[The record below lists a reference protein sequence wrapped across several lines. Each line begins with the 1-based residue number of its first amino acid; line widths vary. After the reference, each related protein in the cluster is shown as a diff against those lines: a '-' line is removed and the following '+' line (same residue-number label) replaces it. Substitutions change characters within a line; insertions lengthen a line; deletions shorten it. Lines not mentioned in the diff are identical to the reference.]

1 MTATLRLIA
10 ALVLSVHH
18 PRSAATRLSVAVDS
32 AHREVILSA
41 GPFIIPAQNASD
53 MSAMDMDQMMRNGE
67 TEAGRFT
74 WPVSGLYR
82 SVELEVLD
90 STGHPLPRRLLHHLN
105 LINFDRR
112 QLVYPLTERF
122 IGFGQETEDVA
133 LPKSLGLP
141 LDHGQRIGLYLMW
154 DNEGVDVLTGVQ
166 VRLTFHWAP
175 PNQLPPV
182 IPVMPLIVDAHL
194 VAGGT
199 DGFSVPPGGGVTSVD
214 FSLPISGHLLAATG
228 HLHDQGLWVRVEDP
242 VTGAV
247 IVTVSARRDSTGRV
261 LGMSRRLLAVWG
273 NGPHLEAGRRY
284 RLSVAYANPTSDT
297 LRGAMGFLYGAFV
310 PDRLSDWPAIDR
322 TNADYLEDLKSLEPK
337 HSGE

>member
-1 MTATLRLIA
+1 MEHLTASLRLIA
-10 ALVLSVHH
+10 ALVLSAHH
-18 PRSAATRLSVAVDS
+18 PRSAATHLTVAVDS

-41 GPFIIPAQNASD
+41 GPFIIPTQNTSD

-141 LDHGQRIGLYLMW
+141 LDHGQRIGLYL
-154 DNEGVDVLTGVQ
+154 
-166 VRLTFHWAP
+166 
-175 PNQLPPV
+175 
-182 IPVMPLIVDAHL
+182 
-194 VAGGT
+194 
-199 DGFSVPPGGGVTSVD
+199 
-214 FSLPISGHLLAATG
+214 
-228 HLHDQGLWVRVEDP
+228 
-242 VTGAV
+242 
-247 IVTVSARRDSTGRV
+247 
-261 LGMSRRLLAVWG
+261 
-273 NGPHLEAGRRY
+273 
-284 RLSVAYANPTSDT
+284 
-297 LRGAMGFLYGAFV
+297 
-310 PDRLSDWPAIDR
+310 
-322 TNADYLEDLKSLEPK
+322 
-337 HSGE
+337 

>member
-1 MTATLRLIA
+1 TVSLRLIA

-18 PRSAATRLSVAVDS
+18 PRSAGTRLTVAVDS
-32 AHREVILSA
+32 ARREVILSA
-41 GPFIIPAQNASD
+41 GPFIIPAQTPSD
-53 MSAMDMDQMMRNGE
+53 LSAMDMDQMMRNGE

-105 LINFDRR
+105 LINFD
-112 QLVYPLTERF
+112 
-122 IGFGQETEDVA
+122 
-133 LPKSLGLP
+133 
-141 LDHGQRIGLYLMW
+141 HGQRIGLYLMW
-154 DNEGVDVLTGVQ
+154 DNEGANALTGVQ

-228 HLHDQGLWVRVEDP
+228 HLHDQ
-242 VTGAV
+242 
-247 IVTVSARRDSTGRV
+247 
-261 LGMSRRLLAVWG
+261 
-273 NGPHLEAGRRY
+273 
-284 RLSVAYANPTSDT
+284 
-297 LRGAMGFLYGAFV
+297 
-310 PDRLSDWPAIDR
+310 
-322 TNADYLEDLKSLEPK
+322 
-337 HSGE
+337 